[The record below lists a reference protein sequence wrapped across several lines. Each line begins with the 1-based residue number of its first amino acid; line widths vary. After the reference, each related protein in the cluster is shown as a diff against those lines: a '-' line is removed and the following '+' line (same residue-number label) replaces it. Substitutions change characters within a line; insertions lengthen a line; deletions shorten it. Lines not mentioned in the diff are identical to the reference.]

1 MEEEEKKERKRSG
14 VVGKR
19 EGGRE
24 GGGKKTREGDA
35 GEEKGRRGRIEEKYE
50 EAVEGL
56 LRALTAML
64 LPQHLI
70 W

>member
-1 MEEEEKKERKRSG
+1 MEEEKKERKRSG

-19 EGGRE
+19 ERGRE
-24 GGGKKTREGDA
+24 GRGKKTREGDA
-35 GEEKGRRGRIEEKYE
+35 GEEKGRGGRIEEKYE

-64 LPQHLI
+64 LPRHLI